1 MALLDTLVDVWK
13 TNKASS
19 AAGGRDWKPRNH
31 RELWTTQLRFDQDS
45 LGERMGLAN
54 RELTSG
60 LRRQNRMDFYMRSK
74 AMRDAIAAR
83 TIRARDFD
91 QTLGL
96 NELGYH
102 QQYGMNARSF
112 GQNQLFNQAQ
122 FGQNQYLEGMRLN
135 TETAG
140 RAGQRGIAKRQEL
153 QGMFPEASPWD
164 LMGTSQN
171 ASAGQAVLPGY
182 PSASSANNAAGPSP
196 AQQLRAHEVASAEKI
211 AGMLLPTP
219 AVKTAQIAAEAQ
231 KYSAAVHAMSGLG
244 EALINAQAPGRMA
257 TVAGRK
263 ADYEGQRLPSDI
275 ELNRSRSQEAIQSG
289 AEKSSR
295 YNVNEQEARVKKGE
309 ADSSA
314 RYYRNRADYEG
325 AKPALGVMNAGATGL
340 GVGMAARAMN
350 KLGKRVFSGS
360 GSVVRSG
367 GPRSMPSGAPR
378 PPKQS
383 PSGYSTGRMSRRP
396 TYVPSNRSLPSGSS
410 GDADVMQML
419 MMMMGM

>member
-13 TNKASS
+13 TNKMSGS
-19 AAGGRDWKPRNH
+19 AGGRDWKPRNH

-54 RELTSG
+54 KELTAG

-83 TIRARDFD
+83 KIRSKDFQ
-91 QTLGL
+91 QTLGM

-112 GQNQLFNQAQ
+112 VQNQLFNQSQ
-122 FGQNQYLEGMRLN
+122 FNQNQYLEGMRLN

-211 AGMLLPTP
+211 AAMLLPTP
-219 AVKTAQIAAEAQ
+219 AVKTAQIAADAQ

-275 ELNRSRSQEAIQSG
+275 ELNRSRAQEAIQSG

-309 ADSSA
+309 ADSSG

-325 AKPALGVMNAGATGL
+325 AKPILGVMNAGATGL
-340 GVGMAARAMN
+340 GVGMAANAMN

-360 GSVVRSG
+360 GSVVRG
-367 GPRSMPSGAPR
+367 GAPRSMPSGTR
-378 PPKQS
+378 QS
-383 PSGYSTGRMSRRP
+383 PSGYSTGPMPRKP
-396 TYVPSNRSLPSGSS
+396 TYVPSNRSLPNGSS
-410 GDADVMQML
+410 GESEVMQML